1 MHRFDPHARLV
12 FFYAAEEARR
22 LGHSRIAPEHLL
34 LGALRLEH
42 GAVQALNHMGLGLGV
57 ARQKLEDKVGRR
69 EPIPASQVP
78 DISQAATDCMES
90 AAAEARRLQA
100 EQVGVGH
107 VLLGIIRTAELST
120 RQLTGGLTV
129 AQMLGEL
136 EGGVRGVLRRVLE
149 SLRQPSPSYLG
160 LQLEP
165 TSEAMTLEPTS
176 EAMTLE
182 PTSETMTLEN
192 GSEVASL
199 EPKTISLQLEP
210 DLHQKLLKTARITGV
225 SVETLL
231 KIWVE
236 DRLKGL

>member
-1 MHRFDPHARLV
+1 MHRFDSQARLV
-12 FFYAAEEARR
+12 FHYAAEEARR

-42 GAVQALNHMGLGLGV
+42 GAVKVLQQMGLGLGA
-57 ARQKLEDKVGRR
+57 ARQKLEEKVGKR
-69 EPIPASQVP
+69 EFVPTSQMP

-100 EQVGVGH
+100 DQVGVGH

-149 SLRQPSPSYLG
+149 SLRQPNPSYMG

-165 TSEAMTLEPTS
+165 SPEAPQF
-176 EAMTLE
+176 
-182 PTSETMTLEN
+182 
-192 GSEVASL
+192 

-210 DLHQKLLKTARITGV
+210 ELHQKLLEAARVAGV
-225 SVETLL
+225 SLQTLL
-231 KIWVE
+231 KTWVE
-236 DRLKGL
+236 DKLRG

>member
-1 MHRFDPHARLV
+1 MHRFDPQARLV
-12 FFYAAEEARR
+12 FHYAAEEARR

-42 GAVQALNHMGLGLGV
+42 GAVHALNQMGLGLGV

-69 EPIPASQVP
+69 EPIPASQIP

-100 EQVGVGH
+100 QQIGVGH

-149 SLRQPSPSYLG
+149 SLRQPNPSYVG
-160 LQLEP
+160 LHLEPSAEAGQLEP
-165 TSEAMTLEPTS
+165 I
-176 EAMTLE
+176 
-182 PTSETMTLEN
+182 
-192 GSEVASL
+192 
-199 EPKTISLQLEP
+199 TIALQLEP
-210 DLHQKLLKTARITGV
+210 DLHLKLLKEAQVTGV
-225 SVETLL
+225 SVEVLL
-231 KIWVE
+231 KTWIE
-236 DRLKGL
+236 HRLKGL

>member
-1 MHRFDPHARLV
+1 MHRFDAQARLV
-12 FFYAAEEARR
+12 FHYAAEEARR

-42 GAVQALNHMGLGLGV
+42 STVKALNQMGLGLGA
-57 ARQKLEDKVGRR
+57 ARQKLEDRVGRR
-69 EPIPASQVP
+69 DPIPASQVP

-90 AAAEARRLQA
+90 ASAEARRLQA

-149 SLRQPSPSYLG
+149 SLRQPSPSHLG

-165 TSEAMTLEPTS
+165 TPETASLKPTPEA
-176 EAMTLE
+176 
-182 PTSETMTLEN
+182 
-192 GSEVASL
+192 ASL
-199 EPKTISLQLEP
+199 EPQTISLQLEP
-210 DLHQKLLKTARITGV
+210 ELHQKLLEAAREAGV
-225 SVETLL
+225 SLQTLL
-231 KIWVE
+231 KTWVE
-236 DRLKGL
+236 DKRRG